1 MKINVRKKGKVKT
14 FNLIKSWS
22 DVTVEKWVKLV
33 NLHKGSRS
41 KEALETISALSD
53 IPKKLINELGIQD
66 VALILTKLSEL
77 QKLSKS
83 KLRRI
88 IKVED
93 QEFGFHP
100 NLEDITLGEWSD
112 IEHYIKLGVEK
123 FMPQIMAVL
132 YRPIVEQRNDKYS
145 IEAYS
150 GNIDVRAELFKKM
163 KAEDVQGAMVFF
175 YHLGNELLKILPLYL
190 TQAMIRV
197 QKEIKDKVLQKNGV
211 TLA

>member
-100 NLEDITLGEWSD
+100 NLEDITLGEWAD

-175 YHLGNELLKILPLYL
+175 YHLGSELLKILPLYL
-190 TQAMIRV
+190 TQAMT
-197 QKEIKDKVLQKNGV
+197 QMEKEIKDKVLQRNGV